1 MGKLI
6 LLMDNLVTKGA
17 NATYCASGC
26 LGKVAASVNVFVITH
41 FAKSDKPPIS
51 NEGFKDYPDEER

>member
-17 NATYCASGC
+17 NATYCAKGC
-26 LGKVAASVNVFVITH
+26 LGKVAASVNVFVFTH
-41 FAKSDKPPIS
+41 FAKSD
-51 NEGFKDYPDEER
+51 

>member
-17 NATYCASGC
+17 NATYCAKGC
-26 LGKVAASVNVFVITH
+26 LGKVAAFVNVFVFTY
-41 FAKSDKPPIS
+41 FAKFD
-51 NEGFKDYPDEER
+51 